1 MIILEMKNYNM
12 IATEKLAKYRPYYQA
27 ELISINILL
36 VKKYFHLVKQKIIE
50 QVNLI
55 YSHLGKSF
63 EKEIKTIEYQGK
75 KKVED

>member
-1 MIILEMKNYNM
+1 M
-12 IATEKLAKYRPYYQA
+12 
-27 ELISINILL
+27 
-36 VKKYFHLVKQKIIE
+36 VKQKIIE